1 MNTRQKQQTEFEAS
15 GDNIEVGTPENCPLD
30 PSILASIS
38 EASDYVTKSIDSGLT
53 AEVYQLTINSKKYT
67 LKKKRASA
75 LVSNIDGKL
84 SFLNEVQRRADF
96 YKLKSTQDASEVL
109 PNIVDT
115 IYANYRLGIILSP
128 WIEGKPLENLNK
140 DIFKQIL
147 ETTSLCE
154 QYGLMEWDLCEGN
167 ILITEDGKVFL
178 FDFGYMYPFNPLVDI
193 NSNGMS
199 DPIFHS
205 VERFETRFF
214 FGWLLDRNN
223 LSEDDKVALFFDLKS
238 VAIDVFNKKIS
249 WLKASNAS
257 SEVIQHF
264 QDIANIWAEAL
275 KNGNA
280 LRNLY
285 KAESFRSHVLDIE
298 DDLHGKSCTSKTLAR
313 IDYVLDSIA
322 NHYEFLS
329 SNNCLFYGNAGKSQ
343 QNLIE
348 TYQQKHKLAQQH
360 LIVQPH
366 TSLKD

>member
-30 PSILASIS
+30 PSVLANIT

-53 AEVYQLTINSKKYT
+53 AEVYQLTINNKKYT

-75 LVSNIDGKL
+75 LVSNVDGKF

-96 YKLKSTQDASEVL
+96 YKLKSNHDGHELLT
-109 PNIVDT
+109 NIVDT
-115 IYANYRLGIILSP
+115 VYANYRLGIILSP
-128 WIEGKPLENLNK
+128 WIEGEPLETLNK
-140 DIFKQIL
+140 DIFRQIL

-167 ILITEDGKVFL
+167 ILINEDDKVFL

-214 FGWLLDRNN
+214 FGWLLDRDN
-223 LSEDDKVALFFDLKS
+223 LSEDEKITLFSDLKS

-249 WLKASNAS
+249 WLNANNAS
-257 SEVIQHF
+257 PEVIQHF
-264 QDIANIWAEAL
+264 QNIVNKWSEAL
-275 KNGNA
+275 KSSNA
-280 LRNLY
+280 LKNLY
-285 KAESFRSHVLDIE
+285 RAESFRSHVLDIE
-298 DDLHGKSCTSKTLAR
+298 DDLHGKSCTKKTLAR
-313 IDYVLDSIA
+313 IDHVLDSIA
-322 NHYEFLS
+322 DHYEFLN
-329 SNNCLFYGNAGKSQ
+329 SNNCLFYGNTDKSRQ
-343 QNLIE
+343 DLFE
-348 TYQQKHKLAQQH
+348 TYKNKYKLAHQY
-360 LIVQPH
+360 LII
-366 TSLKD
+366 